1 MKTLNEGGQLAEIDW
16 LHRATFGEKKSANI
30 RIYFKKPHKVEITDK
45 KSDKMKI
52 SAKTLNNNSSDPELA
67 GGWGGQTEKS
77 KMRLSRMI
85 FPLYLLP
92 RVGRP
97 LLVAGGEE
105 PLHVLGG
112 AGRVG
117 LHQALLHLE

>member
-1 MKTLNEGGQLAEIDW
+1 MARQ
-16 LHRATFGEKKSANI
+16 HSEKKISTNI

-67 GGWGGQTEKS
+67 LGWVVI
-77 KMRLSRMI
+77 I

-97 LLVAGGEE
+97 LLAAGREE

-117 LHQALLHLE
+117 LHQALLHLELGKLD